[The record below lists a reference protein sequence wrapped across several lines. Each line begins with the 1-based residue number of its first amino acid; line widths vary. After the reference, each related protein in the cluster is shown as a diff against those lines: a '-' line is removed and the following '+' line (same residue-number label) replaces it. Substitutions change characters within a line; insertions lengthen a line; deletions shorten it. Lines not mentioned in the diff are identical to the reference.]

1 MLDWLPDQ
9 RTLYIV
15 TSTRHRNW
23 REIVA
28 FPRIR
33 QVGRRALLSFVNDHE
48 HVLTGRIES
57 VTETTASYWLGGD
70 SGEEHIT
77 IRAMTDH
84 DFNEICLQRRLN
96 NWAVPRSKEE
106 LYSWYAGKPV
116 EGRQSPA

>member
-1 MLDWLPDQ
+1 MIDWLPDQ

-15 TSTRHRNW
+15 TSARHGKW

-33 QVGRRALLSFVNDHE
+33 QIGKRTLLSFVNDHE
-48 HVLTGRIES
+48 HVLSGRIES
-57 VTETTASYWLGGD
+57 VSETTASYWLSGNG
-70 SGEEHIT
+70 GEEQIT

-84 DFNEICLQRRLN
+84 DFYEICVQRRLN

-106 LYSWYAGKPV
+106 LFSWYAGKPD
-116 EGRQSPA
+116 ERQSPA